1 MQGNRYALALLVA
14 LSLGLNGCSSGFWGG
29 QSKVDKHPLAKF
41 GQKKVL
47 DEAQEEGAMAL
58 DNAYAGQDPS
68 NSTFSFGGKEGIL
81 AGGGGGKT
89 EADVRREKLYAG
101 ALQVVMALPIKV
113 ADGNGGFVATDWKV
127 DPKRPDV
134 RYRLNILVTG
144 TKPYGTV
151 KVVVLKQGRGV
162 NGWEDRPSDQA
173 LAKQIAKAIRK
184 SSHPV
189 KLQP

>member
-1 MQGNRYALALLVA
+1 MHGNRYAIALLIA
-14 LSLGLNGCSSGFWGG
+14 LTLGLNGCSSGFWG
-29 QSKVDKHPLAKF
+29 SDNKVDKHPLAKF

-47 DEAQEEGAMAL
+47 DEARDRGEMAL
-58 DNAYAGQDPS
+58 DNPYAGQSAED
-68 NSTFSFGGKEGIL
+68 STFLFGDKDGVL
-81 AGGGGGKT
+81 GGGGGKT
-89 EADVRREKLYAG
+89 EEDIRREKLYAG

-127 DPKRPDV
+127 DPNRPDV

-151 KVVVLKQGRGV
+151 KVVVLKQLQTA
-162 NGWEDRPSDQA
+162 NGWQDSPSDQE

-189 KLQP
+189 QLQP